1 MSQND
6 EETFLLSSAWW
17 SGSMSVYL
25 RTLSWILSW
34 WRTIHGWRRAS
45 VCFYKRVAA
54 AAAAVAPA
62 LLRLSLHQPDRI
74 TRRLLSLFHSLT
86 MNVQQFSIHCTTK
99 HTLAHTLALYSHLQN
114 LTLWHA
120 LLLYI
125 TINIS
130 LYAVSGISLAYST
143 SVLSPLLAR
152 LILSSSM

>member
-6 EETFLLSSAWW
+6 EETFFLSSAWW
-17 SGSMSVYL
+17 SGSMSVCQ

-45 VCFYKRVAA
+45 VCFYKRVV
-54 AAAAVAPA
+54 AAAVAPA
-62 LLRLSLHQPDRI
+62 LLCLSLHQPDRI

-125 TINIS
+125 TINMS

-143 SVLSPLLAR
+143 SLLSPLLAR